1 MDGSTTKSTAVRVS
15 HEGQTLECRWSST
28 HEIIEG
34 VEIPTW
40 IEYRQYG
47 GCGPDN
53 LVRVELRDGS
63 PQVVQLNWISQRHQ
77 GEIKPKHL
85 RMIELDSIATDLL
98 ASVIAAGISHPE
110 DSPDDHER
118 IRRSATKFVER
129 QRMPRE
135 YRIITDDFLRSVAQ
149 VYRTNLSHAPTKAVA
164 KHFGVRDRMASTYVD
179 RARKAGHL
187 PRTKQGQ
194 KKA

>member
-1 MDGSTTKSTAVRVS
+1 MDGSTTDSSSVRIS
-15 HEGQTLECRWSST
+15 HEDHTLECRWST
-28 HEIIEG
+28 AHEIIEG
-34 VEIPTW
+34 VKTPAW
-40 IEYRQYG
+40 MEYRQYG
-47 GCGPDN
+47 GSDPDN

-77 GEIKPKHL
+77 SEIKQKHL
-85 RMIELDSIATDLL
+85 RVIELDSVATDLL
-98 ASVIAAGISHPE
+98 ATLIAADISHAE
-110 DSPDDHER
+110 DSPDDQER
-118 IRRSATKFVER
+118 VRRFATKFVER

-149 VYRTNLSHAPTKAVA
+149 VYRTNLNHAPTKAVA

-187 PRTKQGQ
+187 PPTKQGQ